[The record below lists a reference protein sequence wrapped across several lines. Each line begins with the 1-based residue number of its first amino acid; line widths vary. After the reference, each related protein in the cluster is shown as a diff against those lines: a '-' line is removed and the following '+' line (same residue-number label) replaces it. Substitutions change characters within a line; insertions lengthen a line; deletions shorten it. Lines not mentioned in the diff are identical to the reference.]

1 MTSDVIWFDRLSIDD
16 MNRVGEKNASLG
28 EMIKNLSS
36 VGVSVPNGFAV
47 NTSVYRSFLSDNGLK
62 ARIDEALN
70 KLDVTNDDDVAHTS
84 REIRGWIVDTPFTS
98 DFIDAIGSAFTQLQ
112 QGDEQLSVAVRSS
125 PNVAYLPHTND
136 SDSRDS
142 FLNVVGIDSV
152 LSCIKEVFA
161 SPFCEQ
167 ALQYRAHE
175 DVDLST
181 LELSVGVQHMVR
193 SETAASGKI
202 HTFDL
207 ESGFDQVVFI
217 SSAYGLGEMVMKGAV
232 NADEF
237 CVHKA
242 NLNAGKPAILRRNL
256 GGKAVKMVYS
266 NDPTIGSTVVKERVE
281 RSLRR
286 MFSISN
292 DEVTQLAK
300 QALAIEAHYGQT
312 MRIEWAKDGDDG
324 RLYIVQARPETA
336 KGSTKTHIMERY
348 LLQETGRVLLEGR
361 SIGHRIGHGSVRV
374 VECAADL
381 HQVQPGD
388 VLVADMTDPDWEP
401 ILEKAAAIITNRGG
415 RTCHAAIIARELG
428 LPAIVG
434 CEDATRLL
442 SNGQSITVSCAE
454 GDSGFVYDGILEFD
468 VRTNRL
474 DSMPELSLQLMM
486 NIGNPDRAFDYQA
499 LPNAGVGLARLEF
512 MINRMI
518 GIHPKALLNFNT
530 LPDDLKTMIDNRTAG
545 ADDPVEFY
553 VEKIVEGISMLA
565 AAFSEKPVIVRLSD
579 FKSNEYA
586 NLIGG
591 RLFEPN
597 EENPMLGF
605 RGASRYI
612 AKEFRDCFELEC
624 RAIKRARDDMGF
636 TNIEVMVPFV
646 RTVGEAE
653 QVVSL
658 LEDNGLK
665 RGENGLRLIMMCEL
679 PINALLADQFLEFFD
694 GFSIGT
700 NDLTQL
706 CLGIDRDSSYIA
718 HLFDERND
726 AVLSLLENAIHACK
740 KANKYVGVCGQGPS
754 EHPDFANWLMQKNID
769 SISLSPDSVLD
780 TWFFLADR

>member
-28 EMIKNLSS
+28 DMIKNLSS
-36 VGVSVPNGFAV
+36 VGVSVPNGFAI

-62 ARIDEALN
+62 TRIDEALT
-70 KLDVTNDDDVAHTS
+70 KLDATDDDDVTHTS
-84 REIRGWIVDTPFTS
+84 SEIRRWMIDAPFAPT
-98 DFIDAIGSAFTQLQ
+98 FIDAIRDALTQLQ

-125 PNVAYLPHTND
+125 PNVAYLPHSND
-136 SDSRDS
+136 SNSRDS
-142 FLNVVGIDSV
+142 FLNVAGVDSV
-152 LSCIKEVFA
+152 LACIKEVFA

-167 ALQYRAHE
+167 ALRYRESE
-175 DVDLST
+175 DVDISA

-202 HTFDL
+202 HTFDP
-207 ESGFDQVVFI
+207 ESGFDQAVFI

-266 NDPTIGSTVVKERVE
+266 DDPTIGSTVVKERVE

-292 DEVTQLAK
+292 DEVKQLAK

-312 MRIEWAKDGDDG
+312 MCIEWAKDGDDG
-324 RLYIVQARPETA
+324 RLYIVQARPETV
-336 KGSTKTHIMERY
+336 KSSSKTHIMERY
-348 LLQETGRVLLEGR
+348 LLQETGSVLLEGR
-361 SIGHRIGHGSVRV
+361 SIGHRIGHGPVRV

-442 SNGQSITVSCAE
+442 SNGQNITVSCAE

-518 GIHPKALLNFNT
+518 GIHPKALLNFST
-530 LPDDLKTMIDNRTAG
+530 LPDDLKTMIENRTAG

-665 RGENGLRLIMMCEL
+665 RGDNGLRLIMMCEL

-718 HLFDERND
+718 HLFDERNS
-726 AVLSLLENAIHACK
+726 AVLSLLENTISACK